1 MASNKHHQLDHHQ
14 CKIHPILYKDHG
26 SSKHRLSRYQS
37 LQKINFITINII
49 IFSVVI
55 SVIEANV
62 PHSNPPNEDNTFAT
76 SGPDLDS
83 NSGTIGSDNDSG
95 GSIPSVATYRPR
107 ANNPEWNNSEHLD
120 VPTFGSSPVGSHSSI
135 GHSSTGHSSTGNGDE
150 TVTEVKDLR
159 YAVASFDF
167 HHVAT
172 PYIISLWIIIVGLA
186 KIGTFSNIFI
196 TFPRPFILNF
206 SQRERETL
214 PPSKNVSLF
223 LPSVKGC
230 PFFQTEMIFFC
241 TCNCFEPKGKFFPSQ
256 RNRISRMFLPVIF
269 FSLERITERERER
282 PVGQLFLSEEI
293 ESWYFQRMI
302 PSGYQRDRVLVE
314 QTFFHRTQRTR
325 RRQRSEVQ
333 RKGEEKEKE
342 RGEIVA

>member
-1 MASNKHHQLDHHQ
+1 M
-14 CKIHPILYKDHG
+14 
-26 SSKHRLSRYQS
+26 
-37 LQKINFITINII
+37 NII

-76 SGPDLDS
+76 SGPELDS

-107 ANNPEWNNSEHLD
+107 ANNPEWNSTGNSEHFD
-120 VPTFGSSPVGSHSSI
+120 VPTYGSSPVGS
-135 GHSSTGHSSTGNGDE
+135 HSSTGHSSTGNGDE

-196 TFPRPFILNF
+196 TFSLPFILNF
-206 SQRERETL
+206 PQRKRERL
-214 PPSKNVSLF
+214 CSLSPSKMS
-223 LPSVKGC
+223 PS
-230 PFFQTEMIFFC
+230 
-241 TCNCFEPKGKFFPSQ
+241 
-256 RNRISRMFLPVIF
+256 
-269 FSLERITERERER
+269 
-282 PVGQLFLSEEI
+282 
-293 ESWYFQRMI
+293 
-302 PSGYQRDRVLVE
+302 
-314 QTFFHRTQRTR
+314 FFHL
-325 RRQRSEVQ
+325 
-333 RKGEEKEKE
+333 
-342 RGEIVA
+342 

>member
-1 MASNKHHQLDHHQ
+1 MAFDKYHQLDHDQ
-14 CKIHPILYKDHG
+14 CKNRPILYKDHG
-26 SSKHRLSRYQS
+26 SSKLRLSRKSRYQS
-37 LQKINFITINII
+37 FQKINFITINII

-76 SGPDLDS
+76 SGPELDS

-107 ANNPEWNNSEHLD
+107 SNNPEWNSTDHFD
-120 VPTFGSSPVGSHSSI
+120 VPTYGSSPVGSHSS
-135 GHSSTGHSSTGNGDE
+135 TGHPTTGDE

-196 TFPRPFILNF
+196 TFSLPYILNF
-206 SQRERETL
+206 SQRERETALSL
-214 PPSKNVSLF
+214 PRKMSPS
-223 LPSVKGC
+223 
-230 PFFQTEMIFFC
+230 
-241 TCNCFEPKGKFFPSQ
+241 
-256 RNRISRMFLPVIF
+256 
-269 FSLERITERERER
+269 
-282 PVGQLFLSEEI
+282 
-293 ESWYFQRMI
+293 
-302 PSGYQRDRVLVE
+302 
-314 QTFFHRTQRTR
+314 FFHL
-325 RRQRSEVQ
+325 
-333 RKGEEKEKE
+333 
-342 RGEIVA
+342 